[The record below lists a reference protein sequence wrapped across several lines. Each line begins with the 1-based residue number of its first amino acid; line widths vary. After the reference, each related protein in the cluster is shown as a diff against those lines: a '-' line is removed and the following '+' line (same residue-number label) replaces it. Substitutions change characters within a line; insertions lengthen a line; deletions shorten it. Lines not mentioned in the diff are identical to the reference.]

1 MCYEMSISPS
11 PSPEN
16 LRICLVGDVINDTAT
31 VEAAQTFGVPVI
43 TSETGLE
50 LINDYDWRTYFILND
65 FESPV
70 YEAIHK
76 SKQCI
81 LGPPALKQS
90 AAMKDGLMHNA
101 RPIYNYSMRGVV
113 TCFTG
118 IRKKDELTKLV
129 NLIHSMGGCIRKD
142 MNSKITHLISTHSGG
157 DKYQYAKTF
166 RLTVVRPAWVYAAWE
181 RKDDID
187 FRATTEEFS
196 KDHRLKA
203 FEGQKICFFGFPVDE
218 HQHMIDVLKSN
229 GGVPA
234 ELDDPECSHVVMPN
248 TGGYFSET
256 LSNSSSTNNNLNNS
270 KILTNTKQTPK
281 KSNNIQNLVDNT
293 NVMEVDNED
302 VVEVEVKTNDELENG
317 QQSQNQE
324 NKFENSDD
332 EDDDDDDDED
342 HFDERLVVDYER
354 NLKHCADDDLVND
367 LILPYND
374 EVMPDICL
382 KPQDINSLA
391 STPKSSKSGN
401 KQLINLLSASKKLDG
416 KILTNESSKDF
427 QENVNISPIFC
438 GQMTSTSNDEE
449 KPAIIGT
456 ITNKPDNCSPLE
468 LDTEDLDNDNNND
481 LEDAQSD
488 LKRKRESF
496 DSVSLMSVESF
507 ALPTSTKKPKLLR
520 TGSITRSIKRSMS
533 FVAVR
538 TPIAKMLRTR
548 RSSVALDSA
557 PNDDNNEDN
566 NDNADDSIC
575 SIASVETTFNES
587 IRKPVKEKFRS
598 LRNRITRS
606 SSRKEKYTVQPKSP
620 EKDIVDCQNEREDFK
635 TPKAPLKLTSS
646 CSSAP
651 RVLTRSTS
659 SASKTYTTATSKL
672 CNKSLNLNLNDI
684 PSIPVNTISSST
696 TTSSAFATTCSSNLA
711 TNISKPINNVACV
724 NNAIKSISITNTSSN
739 TNTSTSIA
747 AVALTSSNQSIQI
760 TNHHQSNVNHNMLNM
775 DTNCPADNNDNK
787 ELVATGVQ
795 TVVDEHSTQTK
806 PETKNPR
813 THILKSDWFWYTI
826 QNGYADEMDYLF
838 GDYLD
843 SIANTPNC
851 DRRDSLPI
859 SFNKRKRKRFSQRI
873 QLEGTPLGSGK
884 RRSSVSDAGL
894 LSVSGSFFDCT
905 TSPDKLESGKLLTEP
920 ETSVCEQTP
929 AKKSSMRFNHFMDF
943 YSTESNYVGILDTIV
958 NLFKNPLE
966 EIAETNEALLNK
978 SEIRAIFGNFI
989 PIHEVH
995 QSMLERLRSIHS
1007 KWTEDCS
1014 IGDIILQHRDD
1025 LIKAYP
1031 PYVNFFEQMKETL
1044 ITCDTQNPRFHAFL
1058 KINQT
1063 KPECGRQSLQDLM
1076 IRPVQRLPS
1085 ISLLLN
1091 DILKHTNKNNP
1102 DYTRLEEALKAIKE
1116 VMMHINEDK
1125 RKTESRMAIFDIFND
1140 IEGCPAHLV
1149 SSNRSFISRCEV
1161 TELTDNLSGRGDNLM
1176 LYLFSDTIEVC
1187 KKRSRGFNSAKSP
1200 STNKSFKHIKL
1211 ISLNA
1216 IRFVIDITDSPRA
1229 FALLCRQ
1236 DKDKLHSFTIT
1247 DEEIDKV
1254 VYLKTLCKQMAEN
1267 ACRTDTDKALLCRTS
1282 QELEVDISDV
1292 NLSTLSKAFKLAA
1305 RTRLKVGRAFSFNKT
1320 PSKLKRAVST
1330 MMTSPFG
1337 STNSL
1342 TPASQLAQMRLAS
1355 CTNIHEVVDEESS
1368 GLRSSSPSAQS
1379 EVLPPLSVQPTRKNK
1394 SCTLNSVGRI

>member
-1 MCYEMSISPS
+1 M
-11 PSPEN
+11 
-16 LRICLVGDVINDTAT
+16 
-31 VEAAQTFGVPVI
+31 
-43 TSETGLE
+43 
-50 LINDYDWRTYFILND
+50 
-65 FESPV
+65 
-70 YEAIHK
+70 
-76 SKQCI
+76 
-81 LGPPALKQS
+81 
-90 AAMKDGLMHNA
+90 
-101 RPIYNYSMRGVV
+101 
-113 TCFTG
+113 
-118 IRKKDELTKLV
+118 
-129 NLIHSMGGCIRKD
+129 
-142 MNSKITHLISTHSGG
+142 
-157 DKYQYAKTF
+157 
-166 RLTVVRPAWVYAAWE
+166 
-181 RKDDID
+181 
-187 FRATTEEFS
+187 
-196 KDHRLKA
+196 
-203 FEGQKICFFGFPVDE
+203 
-218 HQHMIDVLKSN
+218 
-229 GGVPA
+229 
-234 ELDDPECSHVVMPN
+234 
-248 TGGYFSET
+248 
-256 LSNSSSTNNNLNNS
+256 
-270 KILTNTKQTPK
+270 
-281 KSNNIQNLVDNT
+281 
-293 NVMEVDNED
+293 
-302 VVEVEVKTNDELENG
+302 
-317 QQSQNQE
+317 
-324 NKFENSDD
+324 
-332 EDDDDDDDED
+332 
-342 HFDERLVVDYER
+342 
-354 NLKHCADDDLVND
+354 
-367 LILPYND
+367 
-374 EVMPDICL
+374 
-382 KPQDINSLA
+382 
-391 STPKSSKSGN
+391 
-401 KQLINLLSASKKLDG
+401 
-416 KILTNESSKDF
+416 
-427 QENVNISPIFC
+427 
-438 GQMTSTSNDEE
+438 
-449 KPAIIGT
+449 
-456 ITNKPDNCSPLE
+456 
-468 LDTEDLDNDNNND
+468 
-481 LEDAQSD
+481 
-488 LKRKRESF
+488 
-496 DSVSLMSVESF
+496 
-507 ALPTSTKKPKLLR
+507 
-520 TGSITRSIKRSMS
+520 
-533 FVAVR
+533 
-538 TPIAKMLRTR
+538 
-548 RSSVALDSA
+548 
-557 PNDDNNEDN
+557 
-566 NDNADDSIC
+566 
-575 SIASVETTFNES
+575 
-587 IRKPVKEKFRS
+587 
-598 LRNRITRS
+598 
-606 SSRKEKYTVQPKSP
+606 
-620 EKDIVDCQNEREDFK
+620 
-635 TPKAPLKLTSS
+635 
-646 CSSAP
+646 
-651 RVLTRSTS
+651 
-659 SASKTYTTATSKL
+659 
-672 CNKSLNLNLNDI
+672 
-684 PSIPVNTISSST
+684 
-696 TTSSAFATTCSSNLA
+696 
-711 TNISKPINNVACV
+711 
-724 NNAIKSISITNTSSN
+724 
-739 TNTSTSIA
+739 
-747 AVALTSSNQSIQI
+747 
-760 TNHHQSNVNHNMLNM
+760 
-775 DTNCPADNNDNK
+775 
-787 ELVATGVQ
+787 
-795 TVVDEHSTQTK
+795 
-806 PETKNPR
+806 
-813 THILKSDWFWYTI
+813 
-826 QNGYADEMDYLF
+826 YLF
-838 GDYLD
+838 HAFSTL
-843 SIANTPNC
+843 IVFTPNC

-929 AKKSSMRFNHFMDF
+929 TKKSSMRFNHFMDF

-966 EIAETNEALLNK
+966 EIAETNEVLLNK

-1044 ITCDTQNPRFHAFL
+1044 QHCDTQNPRFHAFL

-1091 DILKHTNKNNP
+1091 DILKHTNKSNP
-1102 DYTRLEEALKAIKE
+1102 DYARLEEALKAIKE

-1149 SSNRSFISRCEV
+1149 SSNRNFISRCEV

-1236 DKDKLHSFTIT
+1236 DKDKLHSFTIS

>member
-1 MCYEMSISPS
+1 METIEEQSKSEMSISPP

-16 LRICLVGDVINDTAT
+16 LRICLVGDVINDAST
-31 VEAAQTFGVPVI
+31 VEAAQTFGVPII

-50 LINDYDWRTYFILND
+50 LINDCDWRTYFILND

-70 YEAIHK
+70 YDAIHK

-90 AAMKDGLMHNA
+90 AAMKDGLTHNA

-181 RKDDID
+181 RKNDID
-187 FRATTEEFS
+187 FKATTEEFS

-203 FEGQKICFFGFPVDE
+203 FEGQKICFFGFPADE

-256 LSNSSSTNNNLNNS
+256 LANNSNTNNNNNS
-270 KILTNTKQTPK
+270 KILSNTNQTPQK
-281 KSNNIQNLVDNT
+281 TNNNNPLVTDT
-293 NVMEVDNED
+293 NAMEVDDE
-302 VVEVEVKTNDELENG
+302 DELEKNNVNEITNKNE
-317 QQSQNQE
+317 QQNELTNVEQNE
-324 NKFENSDD
+324 VY
-332 EDDDDDDDED
+332 DDDDDD
-342 HFDERLVVDYER
+342 HFDERLVVDYEG
-354 NLKHCADDDLVND
+354 NLKQDANEDDLVND
-367 LILPYND
+367 LILPYN
-374 EVMPDICL
+374 EEGLESLCT
-382 KPQDINSLA
+382 KPQVIDSHA
-391 STPKSSKSGN
+391 STPKSSKSSN
-401 KQLINLLSASKKLDG
+401 KKLIQLLNEAPKLDG
-416 KILTNESSKDF
+416 KILNNESTNDF
-427 QENVNISPIFC
+427 QQNTNISPIYGGPTVNC
-438 GQMTSTSNDEE
+438 LNNESKPEE
-449 KPAIIGT
+449 MNM
-456 ITNKPDNCSPLE
+456 NKIDNCAPLE
-468 LDTEDLDNDNNND
+468 MEADDDLDNEAD

-507 ALPTSTKKPKLLR
+507 VLPTSTKKPKLLR

-538 TPIAKMLRTR
+538 TPIAKMLRPR

-557 PNDDNNEDN
+557 PNDDHTDDNNE
-566 NDNADDSIC
+566 NADDSIC

-606 SSRKEKYTVQPKSP
+606 SSRKEKYVLNAASKSP
-620 EKDIVDCQNEREDFK
+620 EKDSVDCLNEKEDFK
-635 TPKAPLKLTSS
+635 TPKAPSKFANAT

-651 RVLTRSTS
+651 RTLLRCNS
-659 SASKTYTTATSKL
+659 SASKSSTSTTSKL
-672 CNKSLNLNLNDI
+672 CNKSLNLTLNDL
-684 PSIPVNTISSST
+684 PSSS
-696 TTSSAFATTCSSNLA
+696 SSNSTTCPLQLPLNVSK
-711 TNISKPINNVACV
+711 NIADVACV
-724 NNAIKSISITNTSSN
+724 NNTFSTTTTISTT
-739 TNTSTSIA
+739 TSTSTFLA
-747 AVALTSSNQSIQI
+747 CTNPTTALPSSNQSLQI
-760 TNHHQSNVNHNMLNM
+760 TNHHQSNVNHNMLNVDM
-775 DTNCPADNNDNK
+775 ICPAVSNN
-787 ELVATGVQ
+787 ELVAAAVNTNSGAHIQ
-795 TVVDEHSTQTK
+795 TVVDEHATQAK
-806 PETKNPR
+806 PEPKNHR

-929 AKKSSMRFNHFMDF
+929 TKKSSMRFNHFMDF

-966 EIAETNEALLNK
+966 EIAETNEVLLNK

-1044 ITCDTQNPRFHAFL
+1044 QHCDTQNPRFHAFL

-1091 DILKHTNKNNP
+1091 DILKHTNKSNP
-1102 DYTRLEEALKAIKE
+1102 DYARLEEALKAIKE

-1149 SSNRSFISRCEV
+1149 SSNRNFISRCEV

-1236 DKDKLHSFTIT
+1236 DKDKLHSFTIS